1 MRARSRILSAAAVVA
16 VVFGLLSIVSGSR
29 ALFGGADMGD
39 VVPFVLWF
47 NFLAG
52 FAYLL
57 AGIGLWR
64 GDGWGAQ
71 LSLVIALATAVLFVA
86 FLWHIWRGGAWE
98 MRTMGAM
105 VLRTAVWAI
114 IATLAIPHKSVD

>member
-1 MRARSRILSAAAVVA
+1 MTARPRSLSISAVVA
-16 VVFGLLSIVSGSR
+16 VIFGLLSVASGGNT
-29 ALFGGADMGD
+29 LFGGANMGQI
-39 VVPFVLWF
+39 VPFVLWF
-47 NFLAG
+47 NFFAG

-64 GDGWGAQ
+64 VDTWAPQ
-71 LSLVIALATAVLFVA
+71 LALVIAVTTAVVFVA

-105 VLRTAVWAI
+105 VLRTVVWAI
-114 IATLAIPHKSVD
+114 IATLALRHKNVA